1 MLRRTFLML
10 WANKSLTTAI
20 STAKSSW
27 SRKATG
33 SSAFL
38 AAFLLTAC
46 GESTTEKVVEVAANG
61 TEMMTVRIPC
71 TCRIGILKVRKIT
84 QRVSTVIQRETAI
97 PSVASRTSEIQT
109 SFYFRG
115 VVKPNNE

>member
-1 MLRRTFLML
+1 MLF
-10 WANKSLTTAI
+10 ANKSLTTAI

-61 TEMMTVRIPC
+61 TEIVSSVKDLPKCTKDNAGEQVWVKDESAARIC
-71 TCRIGILKVRKIT
+71 VDGKC
-84 QRVSTVIQRETAI
+84 
-97 PSVASRTSEIQT
+97 
-109 SFYFRG
+109 
-115 VVKPNNE
+115 VKTIRSDL